1 MEFWRYYRI
10 IRRRRWLIILG
21 MVVCVGAVAAHII
34 FSPQMYT
41 GRTTL
46 MESLG
51 MSKEGVSPFPE
62 MRSPVLLDMQVRLSN
77 LASLATSNKVMQ
89 DAIMML
95 RDLGSIYSDQELLA
109 ATKVEPVRDTNILA
123 IEVTLPDP
131 VEAKKAADV
140 IATAFK
146 NAYKELN
153 TEAVEKSRE
162 FIEAQIESTRREMI
176 RAQNALRRFKEQNQ
190 IVDIQLASQSVVQ
203 RLAQVKSELNSA
215 TAAYEAAKA
224 SAKRLEA
231 DLAKMPQWQEA
242 SRQTSRD
249 PIWQSLMDQLV
260 KLEAA
265 RASMTSGGPGQYRRL
280 PNHPDVVALDSQ
292 IQDIKAKLKQVQETS
307 VAAVTM
313 AQNPNR
319 TSAIDRWIVAKVEEA
334 SADARRKAMNQ
345 VLQDVRQELA
355 SLPEKEAKL
364 AELDTD
370 VKAATQTYGLMRSKL
385 DEAKITEQQA
395 RQERALKT
403 IDPAYVFPVSKR
415 PLLKLVLALL
425 LSPIL
430 GIGLAFLLHYTD
442 NTVRT
447 PQDAEKLLGLPV
459 HAAIPAAR
467 AHSLPRQKCPE
478 VMHVSYQ
485 MLTSNLWIAHQNLGV
500 NSVALVSAEP
510 DVGRSITASNL
521 AVALA
526 GEGAR
531 VILVDSDFRQPAQH
545 LIFGVDNKVGLSNL
559 LSGGAVMEDVL
570 ATTRVQGLLLVPSGP
585 IPDNPVKLL
594 RAPEMREFVDQAK
607 QVADFVIYDTPA
619 GITFP
624 DALLVAADVGSALV
638 VHCAGR
644 VPRGSEEE
652 FKAKLES
659 AGVQLLGAVLNKVG
673 REDFS
678 GYFHYYR
685 SYEGVAVPQLPGKK
699 S

>member
-1 MEFWRYYRI
+1 
-10 IRRRRWLIILG
+10 
-21 MVVCVGAVAAHII
+21 MVVCVGVVAAHIV

-46 MESLG
+46 MEVLG

-62 MRSPVLLDMQVRLSN
+62 MRSPMLLDVQLRLSN

-89 DAIMML
+89 DAIMTL
-95 RDLGSIYSDQELLA
+95 RDLGSVYTNEELLA

-140 IATAFK
+140 IASAFK

-162 FIEAQIESTRREMI
+162 FIEAQIESTRREMV

-190 IVDIQLASQSVVQ
+190 IVDVQLASQSVVQ
-203 RLAQVKSELNSA
+203 RLAQAKTELNSA
-215 TAAYEAAKA
+215 IAAYESAKA
-224 SAKRLEA
+224 SARRLEA

-249 PIWQSLMDQLV
+249 PIWQSLMDQLLR
-260 KLEAA
+260 LEAQ
-265 RASMTSGGPGQYRRL
+265 RAAMTTGAPGQYRRL
-280 PNHPDVVALDSQ
+280 PNHPDVVAIDSQ
-292 IQDIKAKLKQVQETS
+292 IQDVKAKLREVQETS
-307 VAAVTM
+307 VAAITM

-334 SADARRKAMNQ
+334 GADARRRAISR
-345 VLQDVRQELA
+345 VLQDIRRELSA
-355 SLPEKEAKL
+355 LPEKEAKL

-385 DEAKITEQQA
+385 DEARISEQQA
-395 RQERALKT
+395 KQERALKT

-415 PLLKLVLALL
+415 PVLKLVLALI

-459 HAAIPAAR
+459 YAAVPAAR
-467 AHSLPRQKCPE
+467 AHSLVRQQCPE
-478 VMHVSYQ
+478 VVDVAYQ
-485 MLTSNLWIAHQNLGV
+485 MLTSNLWIASQNQGI
-500 NSVALVSAEP
+500 NSVVIVSAEP
-510 DVGRSITASNL
+510 DVGRSVTASNL

-526 GEGAR
+526 REGAR
-531 VILVDSDFRQPAQH
+531 VILVDADFRQPAQH
-545 LIFGVDNKVGLSNL
+545 LIFGVDNKVGLTNL
-559 LSGGAVMEDVL
+559 LSGGAVMEDVMV
-570 ATTRVQGLLLVPSGP
+570 ATRVQGLLLVPSGP

-594 RAPEMREFVDQAK
+594 RSSQMKEFADQAK
-607 QVADFVIYDTPA
+607 EVADFVVYDTPA
-619 GITFP
+619 GVTFP
-624 DALLVAADVGSALV
+624 DPVLVATHVGAAVV

-644 VPRGSEEE
+644 VSRGSESEL
-652 FKAKLES
+652 KARLES
-659 AGVQLLGAVLNKVG
+659 IGVRLLGAVLNKVR
-673 REDFS
+673 REDSS

-685 SYEGVAVPQLPGKK
+685 SYQGVAVPQLPGKK
-699 S
+699 A